1 MNEPNSPGNAYNS
14 RRSNTSKFSKNEEN
28 YEKQLKNMSST
39 DGLDFIDVDYYLT
52 NISKLLENNNL
63 NLNSR
68 MFMDNLVNTLDTLNN
83 GKKFNRALFT
93 HILDFGAHKKDSVIL
108 L

>member
-1 MNEPNSPGNAYNS
+1 MNEPSSIYAQESKRTVTS
-14 RRSNTSKFSKNEEN
+14 RKSIDDVSNF
-28 YEKQLKNMSST
+28 EKQLKKVHST
-39 DGLDFIDVDYYLT
+39 DLIDHTDVDYYLT
-52 NISKLLENNNL
+52 NISKILEKHNF

-68 MFMDNLVNTLDTLNN
+68 MFMDNLINTLDQLNN

-93 HILDFGAHKKDSVIL
+93 HILDFGNHKKDSVIL